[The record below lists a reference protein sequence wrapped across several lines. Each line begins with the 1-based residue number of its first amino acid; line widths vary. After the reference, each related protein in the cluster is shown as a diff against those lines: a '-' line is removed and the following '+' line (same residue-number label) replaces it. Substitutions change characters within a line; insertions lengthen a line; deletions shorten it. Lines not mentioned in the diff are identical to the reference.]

1 MKGNKG
7 LLVLLVPEAVF
18 VTKMGNLRKVYSG
31 HQKDKF
37 YSKVIINPQCRGEL
51 YMYYSVSPR
60 NYICTAMHNIE
71 SRLLEYAQW
80 LLVVAS
86 LSTHV
91 DHVTTITVKI
101 QNNSVT
107 MRIPPTFL
115 EIHIPLSVCY
125 SYSEYVFHREL
136 STSLDIL

>member
-1 MKGNKG
+1 MEGNKG
-7 LLVLLVPEAVF
+7 PLVLLVPEAVF
-18 VTKMGNLRKVYSG
+18 IAKTGNLRKVYRG

-60 NYICTAMHNIE
+60 NYICIAMHNIE

-101 QNNSVT
+101 
-107 MRIPPTFL
+107 
-115 EIHIPLSVCY
+115 LSHH
-125 SYSEYVFHREL
+125 ED
-136 STSLDIL
+136 STHVS